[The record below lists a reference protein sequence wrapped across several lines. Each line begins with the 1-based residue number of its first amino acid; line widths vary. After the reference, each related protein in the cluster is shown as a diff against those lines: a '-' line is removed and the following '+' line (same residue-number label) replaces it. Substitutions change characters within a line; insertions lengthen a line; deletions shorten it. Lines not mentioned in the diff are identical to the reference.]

1 MFKSD
6 NDNILF
12 IAVYVDNLLLFG
24 LKGPLIDNLKDFL
37 KLEFK
42 VNDLGDLH
50 WLLGIWI
57 KYKKHDITL

>member
-1 MFKSD
+1 M
-6 NDNILF
+6 
-12 IAVYVDNLLLFG
+12 
-24 LKGPLIDNLKDFL
+24 DNLKDFL